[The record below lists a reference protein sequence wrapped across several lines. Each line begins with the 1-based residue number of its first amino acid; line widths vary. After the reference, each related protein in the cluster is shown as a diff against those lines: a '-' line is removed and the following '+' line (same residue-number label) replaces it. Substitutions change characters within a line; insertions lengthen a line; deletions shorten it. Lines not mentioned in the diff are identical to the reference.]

1 VRKKNV
7 LDMGLS
13 GAASVLAD
21 SSEMR
26 AAGKGYEPMPTF
38 FSKQISTLAARS
50 KSLAVK
56 PPASCVTR
64 ARRTRL

>member
-1 VRKKNV
+1 MRKKNV

-38 FSKQISTLAARS
+38 FSKQIFNAGREIEVLGRQAAGVVRHQS
-50 KSLAVK
+50 
-56 PPASCVTR
+56 
-64 ARRTRL
+64 